1 MGQQLEYLYQHWDYI
16 SVYASTNSIFSLP
29 FKQTPSSAVSFS
41 SPVFPSLMGPI
52 HAKELLL
59 FDGKLTT
66 QDAQQLDLVTRVLG
80 EKTYQEILSLPKGSL
95 LLRA

>member
-1 MGQQLEYLYQHWDYI
+1 
-16 SVYASTNSIFSLP
+16 
-29 FKQTPSSAVSFS
+29 
-41 SPVFPSLMGPI
+41 MGPI

-95 LLRA
+95 LLMA